1 MWLNIYWAFCQRN
14 AFASVARSRE
24 NVCPPL
30 VPSTLHPVSYCVTV
44 FSVLCGAG
52 GAKIISIFFCLS
64 QPDFFLHIYISL
76 CETPDLNSRPLTQK
90 SGALPMSH
98 HIFNGAVAV
107 ISNLCSMEFHGLGAD
122 KVFSRVNFLLKYKAH
137 LMSFNH
143 FREFT

>member
-1 MWLNIYWAFCQRN
+1 MGFLSAK
-14 AFASVARSRE
+14 
-24 NVCPPL
+24 
-30 VPSTLHPVSYCVTV
+30 CVRVGCTKPRKRMPTSGPIDV
-44 FSVLCGAG
+44 TSSIVLCNSFFSFVWCRWS
-52 GAKIISIFFCLS
+52 KNNFDIFFALANLI
-64 QPDFFLHIYISL
+64 FFLHIYTSL